1 MIREMGYEPVRNETG
16 VIPYSK
22 EEPLESSAYR
32 EVELCD
38 IIVSIIGGRFG
49 SESRV
54 SEGSSISQKEL
65 KHALERGV
73 QVYIFIER
81 SVNAEYSTYLLNKD
95 ASTTKYKFVD
105 DSRIYPFIEEMRA
118 LPQNNAIATFET
130 SAEITDYLRA
140 QWAGLFQRFL
150 QEHKRLS
157 ELRILEEMNSVA
169 KTLRETVDFLTK
181 ERSDKDE
188 AIKGILLANHPAFR
202 RFQEV
207 TGCPYRVFFSN
218 RSEFEKW
225 MRARTWTPVEAEHLD
240 PDSVEEWTNSS
251 TTPRWTG
258 YLKITHKI
266 FDDGGKLK
274 TFTEGDWHDEWVTFV
289 KTATA
294 TKEDDVPF

>member
-1 MIREMGYEPVRNETG
+1 MLSPRTTTAMAKPRVFISSTFYDLRQVREDLERMIREMGYEPVRNETG

-32 EVELCD
+32 EVELCG

-54 SEGSSISQKEL
+54 SEGSSISQKGL

-181 ERSDKDE
+181 
-188 AIKGILLANHPAFR
+188 
-202 RFQEV
+202 
-207 TGCPYRVFFSN
+207 
-218 RSEFEKW
+218 
-225 MRARTWTPVEAEHLD
+225 
-240 PDSVEEWTNSS
+240 
-251 TTPRWTG
+251 
-258 YLKITHKI
+258 
-266 FDDGGKLK
+266 
-274 TFTEGDWHDEWVTFV
+274 
-289 KTATA
+289 
-294 TKEDDVPF
+294 